1 MYTKKHMKKLA
12 QIKLTINILK
22 QSGRYVIY
30 SPALDLSTSGRTE
43 KEAKKRF
50 GEASLLF
57 IEELGKA
64 GTLNEVLQE
73 LGWRRA
79 QKQWSPPKIISEETV
94 GIRVPVAA

>member
-1 MYTKKHMKKLA
+1 MKKLA